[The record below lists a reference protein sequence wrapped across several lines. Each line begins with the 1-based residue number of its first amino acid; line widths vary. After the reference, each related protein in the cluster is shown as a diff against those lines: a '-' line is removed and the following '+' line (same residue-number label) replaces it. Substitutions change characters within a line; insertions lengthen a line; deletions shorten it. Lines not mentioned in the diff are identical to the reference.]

1 MLYVN
6 PHGRP
11 VNTKSAPSEVKLVDT
26 KTLLASQEHSRS
38 RTSFTSEKTNDR
50 SGGTL
55 SVLHEHKSSVD
66 AVDGLLSSSSSH
78 SVASDRGSEK
88 DEEISTPDRKKSRR
102 SMKKLRDFRSDI
114 KRALSR
120 SRNNSPTREQ
130 YSNTSDTQTV
140 SSRSRNNSP
149 IPEQTSASDIKTV
162 SSRNRNNSPTHE
174 KSWSNSKREQFRRR
188 NNSPSPERVNNNVS
202 LNTEKVEN
210 FQKKQGSCD
219 DLINLR

>member
-1 MLYVN
+1 M
-6 PHGRP
+6 
-11 VNTKSAPSEVKLVDT
+11 
-26 KTLLASQEHSRS
+26 
-38 RTSFTSEKTNDR
+38 
-50 SGGTL
+50 
-55 SVLHEHKSSVD
+55 LHEHKSSVD

-102 SMKKLRDFRSDI
+102 SMKKLRDFGSDI

-130 YSNTSDTQTV
+130 NSNTSDTTTV

-149 IPEQTSASDIKTV
+149 IREQSNTSDIKTV
-162 SSRNRNNSPTHE
+162 SSRSRNNSPTHE

-188 NNSPSPERVNNNVS
+188 NNSPSPERFDNNVS
-202 LNTEKVEN
+202 LNTEKAEN

>member
-1 MLYVN
+1 M
-6 PHGRP
+6 
-11 VNTKSAPSEVKLVDT
+11 NTTSAPSEVKLVDT

-55 SVLHEHKSSVD
+55 SVLHEHKSSAD

-102 SMKKLRDFRSDI
+102 SMKKLRDFGSDI

-130 YSNTSDTQTV
+130 SNNTSDTKTA

-149 IPEQTSASDIKTV
+149 TREQSNNVSDTKTGI
-162 SSRNRNNSPTHE
+162 SRSRNNSPAHE
-174 KSWSNSKREQFRRR
+174 KSWSNIKKEQFRRR

-202 LNTEKVEN
+202 LNTEKVETV
-210 FQKKQGSCD
+210 QKKQGSCD